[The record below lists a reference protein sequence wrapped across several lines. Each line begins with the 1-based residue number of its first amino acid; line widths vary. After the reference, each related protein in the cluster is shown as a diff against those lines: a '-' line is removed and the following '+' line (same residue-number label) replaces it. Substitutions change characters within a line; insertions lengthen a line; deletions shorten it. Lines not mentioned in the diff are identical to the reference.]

1 MKALLMKFILSA
13 TFLLLLGCMHESFAQ
28 TKDSL
33 LRVYNNE
40 TIHPFGRFYIKG
52 SKQLN
57 FRNLK
62 PDFTSDIT
70 KNLYKKSKENLIL
83 GRLISVTAVAALVSG
98 ALIKKDNKGAG
109 IALSI
114 AGIGLNL
121 YSFSFRKRSK
131 ELIDQAIWHR
141 NKEILFGTQ
150 Q

>member
-1 MKALLMKFILSA
+1 MKALFLKLIATA
-13 TFLLLLGCMHESFAQ
+13 TFLLLVGCMSQAYAQ

-40 TIHPFGRFYIKG
+40 TIHPFGRYYIKG

-70 KNLYKKSKENLIL
+70 KNFYKKSKENLNL
-83 GRLISVTAVAALVSG
+83 GRLISVAAIAALVSG
-98 ALIKKDNKGAG
+98 AFIKKENKGAG
-109 IALSI
+109 VALSI

-131 ELIDQAIWHR
+131 ELIDQAIWYR